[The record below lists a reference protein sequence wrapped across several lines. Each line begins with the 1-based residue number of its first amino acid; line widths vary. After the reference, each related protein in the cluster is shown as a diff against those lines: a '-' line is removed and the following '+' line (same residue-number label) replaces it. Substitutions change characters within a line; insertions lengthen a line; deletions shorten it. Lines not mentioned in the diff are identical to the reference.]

1 MFIHSCIHDEN
12 VEIKGM
18 QVKFLLKLVI

>member
-12 VEIKGM
+12 VEIDGM